1 MGLCSQQMIRATLT
15 KRHNAAFCRLAGTS
29 VPNAQSYPRSAT
41 CRPSVTSTLVLAV
54 FLMLSLA
61 LFPNFLFLIITLW
74 AGSFLLGSRLLK
86 GSAAL
91 ANLIRILVDAA
102 KPTAQLRL
110 SILIA
115 LYRETEMVDQLIGQI
130 RHLTCPASQLE
141 VFLLADQSDTKP
153 TLH

>member
-1 MGLCSQQMIRATLT
+1 MPTGGNQCTQRAKLPQISHLPS
-15 KRHNAAFCRLAGTS
+15 KRNLNLGFGGFSDA
-29 VPNAQSYPRSAT
+29 
-41 CRPSVTSTLVLAV
+41 
-54 FLMLSLA
+54 LSCA
-61 LFPNFLFLIITLW
+61 ISKFFLIIILW

-141 VFLLADQSDTKP
+141 VFLLAEQSDTKP

>member
-1 MGLCSQQMIRATLT
+1 MGLCSQQMIRATLN

-54 FLMLSLA
+54 FLTLSLA
-61 LFPNFLFLIITLW
+61 LFPNFFLIITLW

-141 VFLLADQSDTKP
+141 VFLLAEQSDTKP